1 MRVIVPTDLY
11 KDWHD
16 LAMSKE
22 ILCQIVKELKRENGK
37 GK

>member
-1 MRVIVPTDLY
+1 MRVILPIELY

-16 LAMSKE
+16 LSMSKE

-37 GK
+37 EK